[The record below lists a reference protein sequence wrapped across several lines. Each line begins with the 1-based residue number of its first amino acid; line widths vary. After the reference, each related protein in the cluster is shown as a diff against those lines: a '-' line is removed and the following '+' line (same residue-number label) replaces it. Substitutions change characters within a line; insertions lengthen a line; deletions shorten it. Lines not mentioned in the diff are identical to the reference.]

1 MRIYIV
7 DDEKLIAETLA
18 LILSMKGHSALWFTD
33 PLEVIRMVEA
43 CPPDLLISDVMMPQ
57 LSGIDL
63 AILVRSRFP
72 HCNILLLSAHL
83 DHLPASCSS
92 TCPGLVLLAKP
103 VHPDAVLVAIYSLP
117 TAGEATTISAQCSAN
132 SGALKAVEKEEVA
145 FHP

>member
-1 MRIYIV
+1 MRIYVV
-7 DDEKLIAETLA
+7 DDEKVIAETLA

-33 PLEVIRMVEA
+33 PLEAIRMVES
-43 CPPDLLISDVMMPQ
+43 CPPDLLISDVRMPQ

-63 AILVRSRFP
+63 AVLVRSRFP

-92 TCPGLVLLAKP
+92 TCPGLVLLTKP
-103 VHPDAVLVAIYSLP
+103 VHPDAVLAAIYSLP
-117 TAGEATTISAQCSAN
+117 TAGEATMISTHFPAS
-132 SGALKAVEKEEVA
+132 SGALEAVEKEEVA